1 MKSISL
7 LNVSFSFGQDYL
19 FYDLSI
25 SFNDKSKVAVIGEN
39 AVGKSTLLKLLS
51 NKLEVS
57 SGKIISNASTYL
69 LNQINIS
76 DNKSGG
82 EQQLIELNKAF
93 ASDADILLLDEPT
106 NNLDSY
112 SKKEFFNLL
121 KNWNKGIVLVSH
133 DRELLNKIDYI
144 YELKDKT
151 IKTFGGNYNFYLYQ
165 KELEEKNFI
174 KQHSN
179 AVNTI
184 KDLRKSFNMVQKIKH
199 EKESK
204 TSPKSITFKARTLEI
219 ESENK
224 KKINKKIQK
233 NIELKNTISE
243 KLSEDKIKIPLPKN
257 LFSNKELIN
266 IEHLYF
272 GYDKDIFNDFNL
284 NILGNER
291 VHLKGRN
298 GTGKTTLIKIIMG
311 IIKPRQA
318 KIKLTENIIYLNQ
331 DLSLLNKNKSII
343 DNIIDFSNIT
353 INEAHRIAANFGF
366 NSILSKKI
374 VSNLS
379 GGELLKAHLATI
391 IGSKNQPELIILD
404 EPTNNLDIK
413 SIEVLEDT
421 LNQYKGAILIVS
433 HDETFINNI
442 NINKVIDLDTIK
454 KLN

>member
-7 LNVSFSFGQDYL
+7 LNVSFSCGQNCL

-25 SFNDKSKVAVIGEN
+25 SFNDKSKVAIIGEN
-39 AVGKSTLLKLLS
+39 GVGKSTLLKLLS

-112 SKKEFFNLL
+112 SKKEFFNFL

-151 IKTFGGNYNFYLYQ
+151 IKTFGGNYNFYLSQ

-174 KQHSN
+174 KQYSN

-199 EKESK
+199 ERESK

-233 NIELKNTISE
+233 NIEIKNTISE

-343 DNIIDFSNIT
+343 DNIIDFASIT

-366 NSILSKKI
+366 NSSLSKKI

-379 GGELLKAHLATI
+379 GGELLKVHLATI

-413 SIEVLEDT
+413 SIEVLEDA

-442 NINKVIDLDTIK
+442 NINKIINLDNK
-454 KLN
+454 